1 MRLTVRLLG
10 ITFLAIGL
18 AFTGTGCGED
28 GHGHDRIDVVTIVS
42 FESIDP
48 GVSGTHIGAAFLE
61 QGYDI
66 GAPSGLDIL
75 GSSDAAFIGST
86 AIFTSVA
93 GEFADVIRPDG
104 RLFLPREIAIASLH
118 VDPFGDPIPFTLE
131 LSGLDEFRRAFQS
144 VLLIDPIAI
153 AHAGSLPVEAFGRQ
167 LVVFLDLR
175 GQNFPFLESFAWRCE
190 CQVDKIELLH
200 VE

>member
-1 MRLTVRLLG
+1 M
-10 ITFLAIGL
+10 GL
-18 AFTGTGCGED
+18 IFTGTGCGGD
-28 GHGHDRIDVVTIVS
+28 GHGQDRIDVVTIIT

-48 GVSGTHIGAAFLE
+48 GVAGVHLEPAFLE

-104 RLFLPREIAIASLH
+104 RLFLPQEIALASLH
-118 VDPFGDPIPFTLE
+118 VDALGDPIPFTIE
-131 LSGLDEFRRAFQS
+131 LSGIDEFRREFQS
-144 VLLIDPIAI
+144 PIFIDPLAI
-153 AHAGSLPVEAFGRQ
+153 ARAGSLPVEAFGRQ

-190 CQVDKIELLH
+190 CQVDEITLLH